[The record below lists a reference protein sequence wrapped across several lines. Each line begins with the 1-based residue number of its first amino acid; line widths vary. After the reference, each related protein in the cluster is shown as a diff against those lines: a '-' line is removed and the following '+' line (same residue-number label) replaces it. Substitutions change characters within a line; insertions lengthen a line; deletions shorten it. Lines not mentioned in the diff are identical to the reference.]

1 MLYLDFSFFA
11 GAELCVKMSKKGVF
25 SGPYFPAFEMNT
37 ERYFVLLRIQS
48 KCGKYGPE
56 KTPHLDT
63 FHTVAGTAR
72 TSEGELRKNKLQL
85 QAYFISN
92 TFISNARLKLAE
104 NQASKLSNTLW
115 LNCCYLKIIRFLHP
129 RYH

>member
-11 GAELCVKMSKKGVF
+11 GAELCVKMSKKRVF
-25 SGPYFPAFEMNT
+25 SGPY
-37 ERYFVLLRIQS
+37 
-48 KCGKYGPE
+48 
-56 KTPHLDT
+56 LDT
-63 FHTVAGTAR
+63 FHTVAGTTR

-92 TFISNARLKLAE
+92 TFISNARLKLVE
-104 NQASKLSNTLW
+104 NQASKLSNALW